1 MNHYRLRF
9 DDKAQAQ
16 QLVESMGIEWA
27 EPHMTHTEGGR
38 IDITVLGDLPKQNP
52 DGSIMMT
59 GEGEDAVPVM
69 TGMYHIDILSEQP
82 MDLPAITPHHPLHK
96 YAGYAT

>member
-9 DDKAQAQ
+9 DTKEQAQ

-27 EPHMTHTEGGR
+27 EPYMTHMESGR
-38 IDITVLGDLPKQNP
+38 IDITVLGDLPKQNA

-69 TGMYHIDILSEQP
+69 TGKFHIDILSEVEL
-82 MDLPAITPHHPLHK
+82 DLVSINPTHPLHK
-96 YAGYAT
+96 YA